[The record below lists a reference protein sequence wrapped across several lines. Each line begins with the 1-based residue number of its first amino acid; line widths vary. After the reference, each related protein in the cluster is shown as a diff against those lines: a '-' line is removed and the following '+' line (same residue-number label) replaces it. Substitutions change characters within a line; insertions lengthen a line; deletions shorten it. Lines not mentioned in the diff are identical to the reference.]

1 MSERQDS
8 VSSDRGDGL
17 KEQVGRAH
25 FLRSVHLCGLLKEV
39 RPILGGWGKGEGG
52 SREGRV

>member
-25 FLRSVHLCGLLKEV
+25 FLRSVRLCGLLKEV